1 MKVLLLGGGGRE
13 HALGWKLAESPE
25 VTTLLAAPGNPGLA
39 ALGPV
44 FPGFDPTDVTAVV
57 DLALAN
63 AADLVVVGP
72 EAPLAAGVVDALAEV
87 GVAAFGPTKDAARL
101 ETSKAFA
108 KEVMTRAR
116 VPTAAAAV
124 FDDARAAHAH
134 LEAQAPPYVV
144 KADGLA
150 AGKGVLVTDD
160 LAAARAWV
168 ERCLAGG
175 FGAGSR
181 TVVVEEYL
189 AGPEISVF
197 AICDGERALGLEPA
211 RDYKRLGDGD
221 VGPNTG
227 GMGAYSPVDDVP
239 ADLVAWTLDHVVV
252 PTTAALAEEGTPY
265 RGILYVGL
273 VLTADGPKVLE
284 FNARLGDPECQVLMP
299 RLEEDL
305 AVLFAEAAAGGLE
318 AAPLRWSDRA
328 AVDVVLASP
337 GYPEAP
343 ETGAPITGLEDVA
356 RLGDVLVFHAGTRR
370 TAEGVV
376 TAGGR
381 VLNVVGLGGDR
392 AEARRRAY
400 EAVELVDVPGKRFRR
415 DIAE

>member
-63 AADLVVVGP
+63 AVDLVVVGP
-72 EAPLAAGVVDALAEV
+72 EAPLAAGVVDALTEA

-400 EAVELVDVPGKRFRR
+400 EAVELVDFPGKRFRR

>member
-44 FPGFDPTDVTAVV
+44 FPGFDPTDVMAVV

-108 KEVMTRAR
+108 KQVMTRAR

-197 AICDGERALGLEPA
+197 AICDGERALGLQPA

-400 EAVELVDVPGKRFRR
+400 EAVELVDFPGKRFRR